1 MGKNTCGGNKQKS
14 KKNYTPK
21 KQSVPISQVM
31 PDNIT
36 KFVAKVTGSVGNRL
50 KIEVLPTSAEEFAA
64 IPGSFKNRIWIKTN
78 DYVLIEKSTELS
90 GYNCF
95 ILHKYEDD
103 EINELIELNKLKII
117 NQDEADEEELNF
129 VFNDGKEDEEEK
141 ARLLNRL

>member
-1 MGKNTCGGNKQKS
+1 MGKNEHGGNKQKS
-14 KKNYTPK
+14 KKNYTPR
-21 KQSVPISQVM
+21 KQSVPISQIM

-50 KIEVLPTSAEEFAA
+50 KIEVLPTNAEEFAA
-64 IPGSFKNRIWIKTN
+64 IPGSFRNRIWIKTN

-103 EINELIELNKLKII
+103 ELAELIELNKLKIN
-117 NQDEADEEELNF
+117 NQEEAEEEEVNF
-129 VFNDGKEDEEEK
+129 VFNDGKEDEKEK

>member
-14 KKNYTPK
+14 KKNYTPR
-21 KQSVPISQVM
+21 KQSVPISQIM

-103 EINELIELNKLKII
+103 EIDELIELNKVKITI
-117 NQDEADEEELNF
+117 QEDDEEEEVNF

>member
-14 KKNYTPK
+14 KKNNTPR

-50 KIEVLPTSAEEFAA
+50 KIEVLPTNVEEFAA
-64 IPGSFKNRIWIKTN
+64 IPGSFRNRIWIKTN

-103 EINELIELNKLKII
+103 ELAELIELNKVKITI
-117 NQDEADEEELNF
+117 QEDDEEEEVNF
-129 VFNDGKEDEEEK
+129 VFNDGKDDEEEK
-141 ARLLNRL
+141 AKLLNRL

>member
-1 MGKNTCGGNKQKS
+1 MGKNEHGGNKQKS
-14 KKNYTPK
+14 KKNYTPR
-21 KQSVPISQVM
+21 KQSVPISQIM

-50 KIEVLPTSAEEFAA
+50 KIEVLPTNAEDFAA
-64 IPGSFKNRIWIKTN
+64 IPGSFRNRIWIKTN

-103 EINELIELNKLKII
+103 ELAELIELNKLKIT
-117 NQDEADEEELNF
+117 NQDADEEEELNF
-129 VFNDGKEDEEEK
+129 VFDDGKEDDEEK

>member
-1 MGKNTCGGNKQKS
+1 MGKNLHGGNKQKS
-14 KKNYTPK
+14 KKNYTHR
-21 KQSVPISQVM
+21 KQSVPISQIM

-50 KIEVLPTSAEEFAA
+50 KIQVLPTNVEEFAA

-103 EINELIELNKLKII
+103 EIAELIELNKVKITI
-117 NQDEADEEELNF
+117 QEDDEEEEVNF
-129 VFNDGKEDEEEK
+129 VFNDDKEDEKEK
-141 ARLLNRL
+141 SRLLNRL